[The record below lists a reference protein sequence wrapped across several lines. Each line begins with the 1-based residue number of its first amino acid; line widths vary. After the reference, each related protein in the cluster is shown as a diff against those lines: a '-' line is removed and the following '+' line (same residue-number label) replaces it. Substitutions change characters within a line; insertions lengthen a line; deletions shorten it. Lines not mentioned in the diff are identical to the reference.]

1 MKKCS
6 QEKFIST
13 IRNFVTRGLKK
24 YKYGILQGLL
34 GKNG

>member
-24 YKYGILQGLL
+24 DFWAKTVDLYSYRT
-34 GKNG
+34 